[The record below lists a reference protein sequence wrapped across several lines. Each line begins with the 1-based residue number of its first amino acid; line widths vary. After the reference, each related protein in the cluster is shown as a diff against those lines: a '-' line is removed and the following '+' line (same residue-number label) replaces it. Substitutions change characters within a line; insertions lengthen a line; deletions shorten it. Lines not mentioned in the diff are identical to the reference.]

1 VNTRAEI
8 HFCFQIISD
17 KPGDVWHHFV
27 TQSTLHYARTK
38 LAKPRLLSVLSCA
51 MFTRMPVRAWD
62 MVCISEISDRLYTF
76 IHTEDADGFDDVA
89 YRLVLC
95 EVGQHTACARP

>member
-1 VNTRAEI
+1 MHA
-8 HFCFQIISD
+8 
-17 KPGDVWHHFV
+17 
-27 TQSTLHYARTK
+27 QSWLNPDCCQFY
-38 LAKPRLLSVLSCA
+38 CA